1 MNLFFASNV
10 AYDPNLTLC
19 PGMPDCWTHIHI
31 CIYMYELTFDRDAH
45 AFWVNI
51 L

>member
-19 PGMPDCWTHIHI
+19 PGMPDCWTHIT
-31 CIYMYELTFDRDAH
+31 LQ